1 MYSPYS
7 LITHFLLRCIWR
19 KREIDFSCKF
29 AKTLVSQKFFTYWKH
44 ESLVNNF
51 LTSQTCWTSWIW
63 WTSVLHVWY
72 LTMRNSNIGNIIQ
85 VRIVSICFS
94 FKFYKSKQL
103 GKGTWYIYYHFSCL
117 KNSSCQLS
125 ATSAKNFMNVKIML
139 LRKHILT
146 HCLMNTSTS
155 TFPIRVC
162 VSVSGCLMTY
172 LEKLP
177 FGVLL
182 KDEVVV
188 IIILADVPSHI

>member
-1 MYSPYS
+1 M
-7 LITHFLLRCIWR
+7 LLSW
-19 KREIDFSCKF
+19 
-29 AKTLVSQKFFTYWKH
+29 LVLSGKH

-139 LRKHILT
+139 LRKQIFT
-146 HCLMNTSTS
+146 HFLMNKSLPSPRDQGLCLWPVTAPVGSTQQ
-155 TFPIRVC
+155 
-162 VSVSGCLMTY
+162 
-172 LEKLP
+172 
-177 FGVLL
+177 
-182 KDEVVV
+182 
-188 IIILADVPSHI
+188 H